1 MVKLI
6 IVASNNK
13 GDLTILHE
21 IETTKIDVR
30 IVIG

>member
-1 MVKLI
+1 MIKLI
-6 IVASNNK
+6 IVASNNI

-21 IETTKIDVR
+21 IETPKIDVH